1 MKKLSAIAVLLII
14 VGFAGWQQRVELLVW
29 VAPKLLEITNPVAEN
44 RALSWSQGPE
54 VASQDP
60 ADRPPNIVLIVTD
73 DMGFN
78 DISLY
83 NGGAGDGTLQTPSID
98 ALAEQGVSFTNGYA
112 ANAVCAPSRASIM
125 TGRYSTRFGFEFT
138 PFYKTGVTIFRW
150 MEELQPSEIPLFLD
164 EANAATMKPIGEL
177 GLPPAEITI
186 AELLKQQGYYTAHV
200 GKWHLGSVDGMVATK
215 QGFDDSLELK
225 GVLYLPEDHPD
236 VVNAKVQGDRI
247 DRMVW
252 ATGTYSATFNGLG
265 NPGEQF
271 KPKGYLTD
279 YYTDQA
285 VEVIENNRHRPFFL
299 YLAHWGVHNP
309 LQASREDYDA
319 LSHIGDHRLRVYS
332 AMIRAVDR
340 SVARVTQSL
349 EDNGLADNTLII
361 LTSDNGGAG
370 YIGLPNVN
378 KPYRGWKLNHFEG
391 GTHVPFM
398 AKWPAQINPGTSM
411 DAPIHHNDIYSTIA
425 AAAGVQVPQD
435 RKIDGVDLL
444 PYIRNE
450 VEGEPHQTL
459 FWREGHQQAVLHKG
473 WKLISA
479 EQSNLPQPAPRA
491 KWLFNLALDPT
502 EQNNL
507 AADNLEK
514 VAELETLLAA
524 HNAEQVEPL
533 WPSVFNAPQLIDKT
547 SNEPFEEGDEFIY
560 WPN

>member
-265 NPGEQF
+265 NPREQF

-319 LSHIGDHRLRVYS
+319 LSNIGDHRLRVYS

-340 SVARVTQSL
+340 SVARVTQVL

>member
-1 MKKLSAIAVLLII
+1 MKKLAMVAALLII
-14 VGFAGWQQRVELLVW
+14 AGFAGWQQRVELLVW
-29 VAPKLLEITNPVAEN
+29 VAPKLLKITSPVAEN
-44 RALSWSQGPE
+44 RELNWSQGPE
-54 VASQDP
+54 VAASEP

-98 ALAEQGVSFTNGYA
+98 ALAHEGVTFTNGYA

-138 PFYKTGVTIFRW
+138 PFFKTGVTIFSW
-150 MEELQPSEIPLFLD
+150 MEELNPGPVPLFLD
-164 EANAATMKPIGEL
+164 EASAATMKPLQEL
-177 GLPPAEITI
+177 GLPSSEITI

-200 GKWHLGSVDGMVATK
+200 GKWHLGSVNDMVVTN

-225 GVLYLPEDHPD
+225 GTLYLPQDHPD
-236 VVNAKVQGDRI
+236 VVNAKVEGDRI

-252 ATGTYSATFNGLG
+252 ATGTYSAAFNGVG

-285 VEVIENNRHRPFFL
+285 VKVIENNRNRPFFL
-299 YLAHWGVHNP
+299 YLAHWGIHNP
-309 LQASREDYDA
+309 LQAARADYDA
-319 LSHIGDHRLRVYS
+319 LSHIEDHRLRVYS

-340 SVARVTQSL
+340 SVARVTQAL
-349 EDNGLADNTLII
+349 EENGLTDNTLII

-370 YIGLPNVN
+370 YLGLPNVN

-398 AKWPAQINPGTSM
+398 AKWPARISAGTSM
-411 DAPIHHNDIYSTIA
+411 EDPIHHNDIFTTIA
-425 AAAGVQVPQD
+425 AAAGAQLPQD

-444 PYIRNE
+444 PYVRKE
-450 VEGEPHQTL
+450 TSGAPHETL
-459 FWREGHQQAVLHKG
+459 FWREGHQQTVLHQG
-473 WKLISA
+473 WKLIRA
-479 EQSNLPQPAPRA
+479 EQPHLPQPAPMA
-491 KWLFNLALDPT
+491 KWLFNLAVDPT

-507 AADNLEK
+507 AAQNSEK
-514 VAELETLLAA
+514 LAELEALLAA

-533 WPSVFNAPQLIDKT
+533 WPTVSNSPQLIDKT
-547 SNEPFEEGDEFIY
+547 TNEPMEEGDEFIY

>member
-319 LSHIGDHRLRVYS
+319 LSHIADHRLRVYS

-398 AKWPAQINPGTSM
+398 AKWPAQINAGTSM

-425 AAAGVQVPQD
+425 AAAGAQVPQD

-524 HNAEQVEPL
+524 HNAEQAEPL

>member
-83 NGGAGDGTLQTPSID
+83 KGGAGDGTLQTPSID

-265 NPGEQF
+265 NPREQF

-309 LQASREDYDA
+309 LQAYRAAYDA

-340 SVARVTQSL
+340 SVARVTQVL

-370 YIGLPNVN
+370 YIGLPDVN

-398 AKWPAQINPGTSM
+398 AKWPAQIRQGTIM

-425 AAAGVQVPQD
+425 AAAGAQVPQD

>member
-340 SVARVTQSL
+340 SVARVTQAL

>member
-1 MKKLSAIAVLLII
+1 MKKLAMVVALLII
-14 VGFAGWQQRVELLVW
+14 AGFAGWQQRVELLVW
-29 VAPKLLEITNPVAEN
+29 VAPKLLKITSPVAEN
-44 RALSWSQGPE
+44 RELNWSQGPE
-54 VASQDP
+54 VAASEP

-98 ALAEQGVSFTNGYA
+98 ALAHEGVTFTNGYA

-138 PFYKTGVTIFRW
+138 PFFKTGVTIFRW
-150 MEELQPSEIPLFLD
+150 MEELNPGPVPLFLD
-164 EANAATMKPIGEL
+164 EASAATMKPLQEL
-177 GLPPAEITI
+177 GLPSSEITI

-200 GKWHLGSVDGMVATK
+200 GKWHLGSVNDMVVTN

-225 GVLYLPEDHPD
+225 GTLYLPQDHPD
-236 VVNAKVQGDRI
+236 VVNAKVEGDRI

-252 ATGTYSATFNGLG
+252 ATGTYSAAFNGVG

-285 VEVIENNRHRPFFL
+285 VKVIENNRNRPFFL
-299 YLAHWGVHNP
+299 YLAHWGIHNP
-309 LQASREDYDA
+309 LQAARADYDA
-319 LSHIGDHRLRVYS
+319 LSHIEDHRLRVYS

-340 SVARVTQSL
+340 SVARVTQAL
-349 EDNGLADNTLII
+349 EENGLTDNTLII

-398 AKWPAQINPGTSM
+398 AKWPARISAGTSM
-411 DAPIHHNDIYSTIA
+411 EDPIHHNDIFTTIA
-425 AAAGVQVPQD
+425 AAAGAQLPQD

-450 VEGEPHQTL
+450 TSGAPHETL
-459 FWREGHQQAVLHKG
+459 FWREGHQQTVLHQG
-473 WKLISA
+473 WKLIRA
-479 EQSNLPQPAPRA
+479 EQPHLPQPAPMA
-491 KWLFNLALDPT
+491 KWLFNLAVDPT

-507 AADNLEK
+507 AAQNSEK
-514 VAELETLLAA
+514 LAELEALLAA

-533 WPSVFNAPQLIDKT
+533 WPTVFNSPQLIDKT
-547 SNEPFEEGDEFIY
+547 TNEPMKEGDEFIY

>member
-98 ALAEQGVSFTNGYA
+98 ALAEQGVRFTNGYA

-319 LSHIGDHRLRVYS
+319 LSHIADHRLRVYS

-340 SVARVTQSL
+340 SVARVTQAL

>member
-309 LQASREDYDA
+309 LQAYREDYDA

-340 SVARVTQSL
+340 SVARVTQVL

-370 YIGLPNVN
+370 YIGLPDVN

-398 AKWPAQINPGTSM
+398 AKWPAQIRQGTIM

-425 AAAGVQVPQD
+425 AAAGAQVPQD

-459 FWREGHQQAVLHKG
+459 FWREGHQQTVLHKG
-473 WKLISA
+473 WKLIRA
-479 EQSNLPQPAPRA
+479 EQSHLPQPAAKA
-491 KWLFNLALDPT
+491 KWLFNLAIDPT
-502 EQNNL
+502 EQVNL
-507 AADNLEK
+507 ATDNLDK
-514 VAELETLLAA
+514 VVELEGLLAA
-524 HNAEQVEPL
+524 HNAEQAEPL
-533 WPSVFNAPQLIDKT
+533 WPSVFNSPQLIDKT
-547 SNEPFEEGDEFIY
+547 SNEPFEEGDEFVY

>member
-1 MKKLSAIAVLLII
+1 MKKLAMVAALLII
-14 VGFAGWQQRVELLVW
+14 AGFAGWQQRVELLVW
-29 VAPKLLEITNPVAEN
+29 VAPKLLKITSPVAEN
-44 RALSWSQGPE
+44 RELNWSQGPE
-54 VASQDP
+54 VAASEP

-98 ALAEQGVSFTNGYA
+98 ALAHEGVTFTNGYA

-138 PFYKTGVTIFRW
+138 PFFKTGVTIFRW
-150 MEELQPSEIPLFLD
+150 MEELNPGPVPLFLD
-164 EANAATMKPIGEL
+164 EASAATMKPIQEL
-177 GLPPAEITI
+177 GLPSSEITI

-200 GKWHLGSVDGMVATK
+200 GKWHLGSVNDMVVTN

-225 GVLYLPEDHPD
+225 GTLYLPQDHPD
-236 VVNAKVQGDRI
+236 VVNAKVEGDRI

-252 ATGTYSATFNGLG
+252 ATGTYSAAFNGVG

-285 VEVIENNRHRPFFL
+285 VKVIENNRNRPFFL
-299 YLAHWGVHNP
+299 YLAHWGIHNP
-309 LQASREDYDA
+309 LQAARADYDA
-319 LSHIGDHRLRVYS
+319 LSHIEDHRLRVYS

-340 SVARVTQSL
+340 SVARVTQAL
-349 EDNGLADNTLII
+349 EENGLTDNTLII

-370 YIGLPNVN
+370 YLGLPNVN

-398 AKWPAQINPGTSM
+398 AKWPARISAGTSM
-411 DAPIHHNDIYSTIA
+411 EDPIHHNDIFTTIA
-425 AAAGVQVPQD
+425 AAAGAQLPQD

-444 PYIRNE
+444 PYVRKE
-450 VEGEPHQTL
+450 TSGAPHETL
-459 FWREGHQQAVLHKG
+459 FWREGHQQTVLHQG
-473 WKLISA
+473 WKLIRA
-479 EQSNLPQPAPRA
+479 EQPHLPQPAPMA
-491 KWLFNLALDPT
+491 KWLFNLAVDPT

-507 AADNLEK
+507 AAQNSEK
-514 VAELETLLAA
+514 LAELEALLAA

-533 WPSVFNAPQLIDKT
+533 WPTVFNSPQLIDKT
-547 SNEPFEEGDEFIY
+547 TNEPMEEGDEFIY